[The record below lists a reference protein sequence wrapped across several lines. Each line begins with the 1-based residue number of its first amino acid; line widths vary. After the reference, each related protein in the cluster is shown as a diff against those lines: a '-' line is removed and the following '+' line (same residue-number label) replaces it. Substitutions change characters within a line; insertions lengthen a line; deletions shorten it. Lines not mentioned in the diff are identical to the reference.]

1 MNLTLTEYIQ
11 GVEKWDLDPL
21 KVVYEYLEKAKSKNS
36 TYNAYIHF
44 LDQYVEQNIDE
55 FKSKPLKA
63 APIAVKDNIL
73 IKGYRATCAS
83 KYLEDFISPYT
94 ATHIQYLEKWGGLSI
109 GKTNMDE
116 FAMGWSW
123 EHSYFG
129 PARNPHDID
138 RVPGGSSSWSA
149 VAVAADLA
157 LAAIGSDTWG
167 SIRQPAALTGI
178 VGVKPT
184 YGRVSRFGV
193 QAMASSLDQV
203 GTFWKTV
210 SDAALLLKYISWW
223 DSKDATSLDMKD
235 IDKWEEIIENFRLK
249 GTRVAIPNQFL
260 WEWLEEGVRERF
272 MEILEILKQQG
283 VEIDFVDFQE
293 LDLALAIYYI
303 LMPAEVSTNLA
314 RLDGIK
320 YWLQKNT
327 FEWDSIYDYYEDIRA
342 EGFWAETK
350 RRILIGTYVLSEGY
364 YDAYYRRALKLR
376 NRLKKKFDLLLRDYD
391 FVLSPTSPVV
401 AWKIWERVDD
411 PIKMYLADVYTVPVN
426 LVGVPGMSLPMGK
439 ASKEDK
445 MLPIW
450 LQIIANVWE
459 EGKMFGFAK
468 RLEELGLNSS

>member
-1 MNLTLTEYIQ
+1 MSLTLTEYIQ
-11 GVEKWDLDPL
+11 KVERWELDPA
-21 KVVYEYLEKAKSKNS
+21 KIVYEYLEKAKSQNS

-44 LDQYVEQNIDE
+44 LDGYVEQNLDH
-55 FKSKPLKA
+55 FKSRPLKV

-83 KYLEDFISPYT
+83 KYLEDFVSPYT
-94 ATHIQYLEKWGGLSI
+94 ATHIQYLEKWGGLAI

-116 FAMGWSW
+116 YAMGWSG
-123 EHSYFG
+123 EHSYFW
-129 PARNPHDID
+129 PARNPYDLD
-138 RVPGGSSSWSA
+138 RVPGGSSSGSA

-203 GTFWKTV
+203 WTFWKTV
-210 SDAALLLKYISWW
+210 ADAALLLKYISWW
-223 DSKDATSLDMKD
+223 DPKDATSVAKD
-235 IDKWEEIIENFRLK
+235 DTQEWEKSMENFKLK
-249 GTRVAIPNQFL
+249 GVKIAIPNQFVG
-260 WEWLEEGVRERF
+260 EGLEEEIKDRF
-272 MEILEILKQQG
+272 LEVLEILKQHG
-283 VEIDFVDFQE
+283 VEVDFVDFQE

-342 EGFWAETK
+342 EGFGEETK

-376 NRLKKKFDLLLRDYD
+376 NRLKKKFEALLKDYD
-391 FVLSPTSPVV
+391 FVLSPTSPLLP
-401 AWKIWERVDD
+401 WKIWEKVDD

-426 LVGVPGMSLPMGK
+426 LVWVPGMSLPIGK
-439 ASKEDK
+439 IPKDNVK
-445 MLPIW
+445 LPIW

-459 EGKMFGFAK
+459 EGKMFGFAQ
-468 RLEELGLNSS
+468 RLEDLGLNTP